1 MQKDTIR
8 ACLALH
14 RNKSLSNLQRITLLN
29 AASSAEEVFDL
40 SHAEVVACGLKSDL
54 IMTALKAWDRA
65 AVEQDLALIDDLN
78 ISIVP
83 INSPSYPSLLKEIHN
98 PPALLYVRG
107 DIELLSSPQLAI
119 VGSRKGSRAGL
130 GNAHSF
136 ARAFAAS
143 GCTITSGMA
152 LGIDAEGHR
161 GALAGGGCTIAVL
174 GTGVDIVYPR
184 RNGELYQ
191 SIIEQGAVISE
202 MPLGATPRP
211 SQFPSRNRII
221 SGLSLGVLIVEAAL
235 KSGSLITARLAME
248 QNREVFAMPGSIHN
262 PASRGCHALIRE
274 GAKLVE
280 TAEHILEELA
290 GWLPAKG
297 AMGLSEQQKD
307 KDKQTVGLTHRE
319 EQLLQYLGY
328 ERQCLDELQLQCR
341 WSASEL
347 MATLTS
353 LEIKNVLECCEGY
366 YQRIKSD

>member
-14 RNKSLSNLQRITLLN
+14 RNKSLSNLQRLRLLN
-29 AASSAEEVFDL
+29 AVSSAEQVFDL
-40 SHAEVVACGLKSDL
+40 SCAELSSSGLEPDS
-54 IMTALKAWDRA
+54 IMAALKGCGRTAI
-65 AVEQDLALIDDLN
+65 EQDLAVIDEQG
-78 ISIVP
+78 ISILP
-83 INSPSYPSLLKEIHN
+83 INSPSYPPLLKEVHN
-98 PPALLYVRG
+98 PPAVLYVRG
-107 DIELLSSPQLAI
+107 DIERLSSPQLAI

-130 GNAHSF
+130 ENAQAF
-136 ARAFAAS
+136 ARVFAAC

-152 LGIDAEGHR
+152 LGIDAAAHR
-161 GALAGGGCTIAVL
+161 GALAAGGATVAVL
-174 GTGVDIVYPR
+174 GTGVDVAYPR

-221 SGLSLGVLIVEAAL
+221 SGLSLGVLIVEAAM

-297 AMGLSEQQKD
+297 VLDSVEAQHNRDRQRVELTLS
-307 KDKQTVGLTHRE
+307 E
-319 EQLLQYLGY
+319 EQLLEHLGY
-328 ERQCLDELQLQCR
+328 ERYCLDELLQQCQ
-341 WSASEL
+341 WPVPEL

-353 LEIKNVLECCEGY
+353 LEIKHVIECCEGY
-366 YQRIKSD
+366 YQRIKS

>member
-1 MQKDTIR
+1 MQKETIR

-14 RNKSLSNLQRITLLN
+14 RNKSLSNSQCIKLLN
-29 AASSAEEVFDL
+29 AARSAEQVFDFSYSEIASL
-40 SHAEVVACGLKSDL
+40 GLKPGS
-54 IMTALKAWDRA
+54 ITAALKEYDRL
-65 AVEQDLALIDDLN
+65 AVERDLSVIDELN
-78 ISIVP
+78 VSIVP
-83 INSPSYPSLLKEIHN
+83 INSPTYPPLLKETHN

-107 DIELLSSPQLAI
+107 DTALLSSPQLAI
-119 VGSRKGSRAGL
+119 VGSRKGSRPGAE
-130 GNAHSF
+130 NAYSF
-136 ARAFAAS
+136 AKVFAAA
-143 GCTITSGMA
+143 GCVITSGMA

-161 GALAGGGCTIAVL
+161 GALAAGGGTIAVL
-174 GTGVDIVYPR
+174 GTGVDIIYPR

-191 SIIEQGAVISE
+191 SIVEQGAVISE

-221 SGLSLGVLIVEAAL
+221 SGLSLGVLVVEAAL

-248 QNREVFAMPGSIHN
+248 ENREVFAIPGSIHN

-290 GWLPAKG
+290 GWLPVKG
-297 AMGLSEQQKD
+297 PLGLLHKQQNES
-307 KDKQTVGLTHRE
+307 GPIIELTQRE
-319 EQLLQYLGY
+319 EQLLRYLGY
-328 ERQCLDELQLQCR
+328 ERQCLDELLQQCQ
-341 WSASEL
+341 WLIPEL